1 MFRVT
6 LVFSASKL
14 LPVRTATSLAR
25 APPVG
30 KRPSRCSST
39 TVLDKKHFSSDGG
52 KKVCDESIKIHPSC
66 HSDPTKPESSLD
78 SVKLRDCN
86 PVEINP
92 FKTSPYT
99 LRPKVPSIKQCEPPN
114 ELNQLPQPQG
124 SWGENEQKYNQKGR
138 KVLLFGVLFASASLG
153 ALYYVGLFGR
163 APKKSRQPEKIK
175 SRKGNTVGFKDPGS
189 SQDIP
194 KEVPYLLIGGGTASF
209 TAFRAIKS
217 SDPTAKVLIVSNEPY
232 FPYMRPPLSK
242 EIWFNPDRDVAKS
255 LTFKQWNGSER
266 SLFYEPEDF
275 YIHCK
280 DLLESEN
287 GGVAVARGW
296 SIKRLDVLN
305 KVAVLDDGEQVKYE
319 KCLIATGATP
329 RLTPVFEV
337 ALADENLRN
346 NIKLF
351 RNIDDFKDVFE
362 AFEAAKAVAVVG
374 GGFLGS
380 ELACA
385 FGRRDHKK
393 LKVIYQI
400 FPESGNMGK
409 LLPEYL
415 SMWTSEKV
423 RAEGVQVVPKTEIV
437 GAKAKNDQ
445 VELTLSSGKT
455 LLVDFVVVSVG
466 VEPNTELAETS
477 DLEVDPELGGY
488 LVNTELQARTDLYIA
503 GDCACFYDPRLGRR
517 RIEHHDHAVVSGRL
531 AGENMAGARNPY
543 LHQSMFWSDLGPEVG
558 YEAIGIVDSSLPTVG
573 VFAKQSVNDTPQAV
587 VEKTDEFDRS
597 KTEQLPQE
605 CEKYLSEEEKSK
617 LKDSKKLLPNPI
629 DGEDYGKGVIFYLRD
644 DVVVGIV
651 LWNVFNRMSIARQV
665 LKDQKKYDDLN
676 EVAKLFNIH
685 GEE

>member
-52 KKVCDESIKIHPSC
+52 KK
-66 HSDPTKPESSLD
+66 
-78 SVKLRDCN
+78 
-86 PVEINP
+86 
-92 FKTSPYT
+92 
-99 LRPKVPSIKQCEPPN
+99 KVPSIKQCEPPN
-114 ELNQLPQPQG
+114 EFNQLPQPQG
-124 SWGENEQKYNQKGR
+124 SWGENEKKYNQKGR

-175 SRKGNTVGFKDPGS
+175 SRKGFKDPGS

>member
-52 KKVCDESIKIHPSC
+52 KK
-66 HSDPTKPESSLD
+66 
-78 SVKLRDCN
+78 
-86 PVEINP
+86 
-92 FKTSPYT
+92 
-99 LRPKVPSIKQCEPPN
+99 KVPSIKQCEPPN

-175 SRKGNTVGFKDPGS
+175 SRKGFKDPGS